1 MNKIHAFVTLIK
13 EAYSLKR
20 VKEANNRH
28 QYFTCFSVLTFLN
41 QLKIQIIF
49 ISVEKPTR
57 SLPALPQ
64 NDMLAVCCLL
74 NPVFGYYNRINI

>member
-13 EAYSLKR
+13 EAYSLNG

-28 QYFTCFSVLTFLN
+28 QYFTGFSVLTFLN

-57 SLPALPQ
+57 SLPALQQ
-64 NDMLAVCCLL
+64 NDMPAVCCLL
-74 NPVFGYYNRINI
+74 NLVWIL